1 MFPILI
7 VDDLREDLEL
17 AERVF
22 RDANIV
28 NPVYRVNSGEGCV
41 EFLRKHYGAE
51 AKGKAPAA
59 LVLMDLSMP
68 VMNGVQTIAAIGE
81 MKLNPAPFIVMVSGQ
96 ADVKLVREGY
106 QAGAKTFL
114 TKPLKA
120 SDLDDFLASN
130 ERLINVVMRATGY
143 ELEWMEAR

>member
-7 VDDLREDLEL
+7 VDDMREDLEL

-28 NPVYRVNSGEGCV
+28 NPIYRLNSGAACV
-41 EFLRKHYGAE
+41 EFLGKHYGPE
-51 AKGKAPAA
+51 VKGKAPAA
-59 LVLMDLSMP
+59 LVLMDLGMP
-68 VMNGVQTIAAIGE
+68 VMGGVQTIAAICE
-81 MKLNPAPFIVMVSGQ
+81 MNLNPAPFIVMVSGQ

-114 TKPLKA
+114 TKPFKA
-120 SDLDDFLASN
+120 SDLDEFLSSN

-143 ELEWMEAR
+143 ELDWIG

>member
-1 MFPILI
+1 MFPILV
-7 VDDLREDLEL
+7 VDDSREDAEL

-22 RDANIV
+22 REANIV
-28 NPVYRVNSGEGCV
+28 NPVYRFSSGEGCV
-41 EFLRKHYGAE
+41 DFLKKHYGAE

-59 LVLMDLSMP
+59 LVLMDLAMP
-68 VMNGVQTIAAIGE
+68 VMGGVQTIAAIGAL
-81 MKLNPAPFIVMVSGQ
+81 KLSAAPFIVMVSGQ

-114 TKPLKA
+114 MKPLTA
-120 SDLDDFLASN
+120 TDLDQFLASN

-143 ELEWMEAR
+143 ELDWIGA